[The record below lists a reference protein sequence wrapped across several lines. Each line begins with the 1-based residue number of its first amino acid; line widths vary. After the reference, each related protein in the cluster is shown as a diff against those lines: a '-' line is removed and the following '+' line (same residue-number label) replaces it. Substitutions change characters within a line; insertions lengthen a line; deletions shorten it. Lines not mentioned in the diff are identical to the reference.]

1 MLLYDKLR
9 FNVNLIF
16 SCSDEMIRENQRL
29 FNLMLLTIDALVITF
44 SLFLAWYV
52 RFETDL
58 LGFGR
63 SVWGFDHYVMPII
76 FILPS
81 YILLYYAFGLY
92 TPQRTKKTIISE
104 AFQIIEANFIG
115 LLFVTTLLFVFNLT
129 DYSRY
134 MLAMFAIFSTIF
146 SIIERCIIRQLLRFI
161 RSRGYNIKYILVI
174 GAGELGKKFS
184 GVISQNE
191 YLGYSIMGFLDD
203 NLEKGERVNGSKI
216 VGNIGDI
223 EDVISMN
230 MVDRVIITLSPRHY
244 ELLEWIVDTCEKCGV
259 RAEIVPDYYRYM
271 PAKPHMDMIED
282 IPLIQIRH
290 IPLDNSFNRLIKRL
304 IGIMLVL
311 PAIII
316 LSPLLIL
323 VAILV
328 KISSPGPVIFK
339 QERVGLNREIFYMYK
354 FRSMKVHDEEGEKFQ
369 WTTEDDPRKTRFGSF
384 IRKTSIDELPQF
396 FNILKG
402 EMSLIGP
409 RPERPHFV
417 EKFKEEV
424 PKYMI
429 KHHVRPGMTGWA
441 QVNGYRGNTSII
453 KRIEYDIYYVENWTL
468 TLDVK
473 IFFRTLINLFRD
485 KNAY

>member
-1 MLLYDKLR
+1 M
-9 FNVNLIF
+9 
-16 SCSDEMIRENQRL
+16 
-29 FNLMLLTIDALVITF
+29 ALVVIDFSVIT
-44 SLFLAWYV
+44 LALILAWYI
-52 RFETDL
+52 RFETNL

-63 SVWGFDHYVMPII
+63 SVWGFDHYIMPII
-76 FILPS
+76 FIIPA
-81 YILLYYAFGLY
+81 YIFIYYIFGLY
-92 TPQRTKKTIISE
+92 TPQRTKKTINSE
-104 AFQIIEANFIG
+104 ALKIIEANIIG
-115 LLFVTTLLFVFNLT
+115 LLFLVTLLFIFGFT

-146 SIIERCIIRQLLRFI
+146 SVTERFIIRTLLKLM
-161 RSRGYNIKYILVI
+161 RSKQYNIKYILMI
-174 GAGELGKKFS
+174 GADELGIKFS
-184 GVISQNE
+184 GVINENE

-203 NLEKGERVNGSKI
+203 NLEKGERINGSTI
-216 VGNIGDI
+216 IGVVGDL
-223 EDVISMN
+223 EDVISEKL
-230 MVDRVIITLSPRHY
+230 VDRVIITLSHTQYHR
-244 ELLEWIVDTCEKCGV
+244 LEWIVETCEKCGV

-271 PAKPHMDMIED
+271 PAKPHMDIIEG

-290 IPLDNSFNRLIKRL
+290 IPLDNTFNRYMKRSLDLI
-304 IGIMLVL
+304 LVV
-311 PAIII
+311 PAIVIF
-316 LSPLLIL
+316 SPLIIL

-339 QERVGLNREIFYMYK
+339 QERVGLNRKSFYMYK
-354 FRSMKVHDEEGEKFQ
+354 FRSMKVPDEEREDFQ
-369 WTTEDDPRKTRFGSF
+369 WTTKDDPRKTRFGSF

-409 RPERPHFV
+409 RPERPYFV

-429 KHHVRPGMTGWA
+429 KHHIRPGMTGWA
-441 QVNGYRGNTSII
+441 QVNGYRGNTSLL
-453 KRIEYDIYYVENWTL
+453 KRIKYDIYYVENWTL